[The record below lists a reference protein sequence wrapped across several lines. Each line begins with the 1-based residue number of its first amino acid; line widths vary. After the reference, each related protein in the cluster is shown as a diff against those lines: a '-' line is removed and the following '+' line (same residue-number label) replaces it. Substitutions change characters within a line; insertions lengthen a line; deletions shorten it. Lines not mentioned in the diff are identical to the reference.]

1 MKIVLDSGTPI
12 VKILHVFL
20 IAAFL
25 YALGIIVPAILGI
38 GVSSYTEGT
47 FGQKGLYASGNALG
61 IFMGIASVLCVLKKK
76 KTVTDI
82 CKSLILLLSL
92 LLLATKTALLFFV
105 VTILFFISTRKSYS
119 KVLLLCL
126 FAGSIFY
133 FWNYLKDAFMAV
145 FDVVVFRYEI
155 SDSPLAFMLSS
166 RDNYVIDA
174 FTEFYNSSMWILK
187 LIIGGGVFMS
197 YRTSYF
203 EDMPFKQLEMD
214 FFDIFFMYGLIGI
227 FCYIG
232 IILWCIRKSYNKGLV
247 LFSLII
253 FFILH
258 SALAGHILFDGV
270 PMTAGVI
277 LVNILDRRKEVQ
289 VEFKV

>member
-1 MKIVLDSGTPI
+1 
-12 VKILHVFL
+12 
-20 IAAFL
+20 
-25 YALGIIVPAILGI
+25 
-38 GVSSYTEGT
+38 
-47 FGQKGLYASGNALG
+47 
-61 IFMGIASVLCVLKKK
+61 
-76 KTVTDI
+76 
-82 CKSLILLLSL
+82 
-92 LLLATKTALLFFV
+92 
-105 VTILFFISTRKSYS
+105 
-119 KVLLLCL
+119 
-126 FAGSIFY
+126 
-133 FWNYLKDAFMAV
+133 MAYP
-145 FDVVVFRYEI
+145 RNN
-155 SDSPLAFMLSS
+155 L
-166 RDNYVIDA
+166 
-174 FTEFYNSSMWILK
+174 